1 MLYWET
7 PGIVKPELG
16 IMKLEGS
23 TVSVRTKPISPL
35 KAMKRKE
42 MLYQTVQEEIKA
54 HILENGL
61 KAGDALPPET
71 ELAIQLDISRNSVRE
86 AVKALEALG
95 IVESR
100 PGTGLF
106 VREFNF
112 DSIVNNLAYG
122 TLFELQ
128 QISNVLE
135 VRLHLEAGMVE
146 RVIEKLTP
154 EQIQRLR
161 AILDQMRDAAVEG
174 HYSEEADRAFHR
186 CLYDNVN
193 NPLLW
198 NILDVFWNVLRLA
211 QKYEAMPGPTNP
223 MDSYR
228 VHIPIVDALEKRD
241 VEGMRAALRHHYGG
255 IEARLRRF
263 EEARA
268 QKSEPITQ

>member
-1 MLYWET
+1 MR
-7 PGIVKPELG
+7 PELA
-16 IMKLEGS
+16 IVTLEDC

-35 KAMKRKE
+35 KAVKRKE

-54 HILENGL
+54 YILENGL

-71 ELAIQLDISRNSVRE
+71 ELAIQLNISRNSVRE

-95 IVESR
+95 ILESR

-112 DSIVNNLAYG
+112 DAIVNNLAYG

-128 QISNVLE
+128 HLSNVLE
-135 VRLHLEAGMVE
+135 VRLHLESGMIE
-146 RVIEKLTP
+146 RVIEKFTP
-154 EQIQRLR
+154 EQVQRLR
-161 AILDQMRDAAVEG
+161 TILDQMRRAAEEG

-186 CLYDNVN
+186 CLYDNVD

-198 NILDVFWNVLRLA
+198 NILDVFWNVVRLA
-211 QKYEAMPGPTNP
+211 QKYEAMPGPVNP

-241 VEGMRAALRHHYGG
+241 AEGMRAALRQHYGG

-268 QKSEPITQ
+268 QQSEPVTH